1 MPSFLVQSL
10 VIGIAGTAAMD
21 LWALAL
27 HRATGN
33 PLPNWGL
40 VGRWFAWVPRGRIF
54 HGDISRTPPVANE
67 RAIGWLA
74 HYATGIV
81 YAAALVLIAGEA
93 WTTNPTFLPA
103 FATGMITIL
112 AGWFLLAPGMGAG
125 WAASN
130 TPNPAKSRLLNIAA
144 HTAFALGLWA
154 GALVLA

>member
-1 MPSFLVQSL
+1 MSTFLVQSL
-10 VIGIAGTAAMD
+10 VIGATGTLAMD

-27 HRATGN
+27 NRTTGN

-54 HGDISRTPPVANE
+54 HGDITRTPAVAYE
-67 RAIGWLA
+67 SAIGWIA

-81 YAAALVLIAGEA
+81 YAAALILFAGA
-93 WTTNPTFLPA
+93 GWTANPTFLPA
-103 FATGMITIL
+103 FATGMITIA

-125 WAASN
+125 WAASK
-130 TPNPAKSRLLNIAA
+130 TPNPAKSRILNIAA

-154 GALVLA
+154 GALALA

>member
-1 MPSFLVQSL
+1 MLTFLVQSL
-10 VIGIAGTAAMD
+10 VIGTIGTLAMD

-27 HRATGN
+27 NRTTGLA
-33 PLPNWGL
+33 LPNWGL

-54 HGDISRTPPVANE
+54 HGDITATPPVQNE
-67 RAIGWLA
+67 VAIGWLA

-81 YAAALVLIAGEA
+81 YAAALIVLADA
-93 WTTNPTFLPA
+93 DWTANPTFLPA
-103 FATGMITIL
+103 FAVGMVTIA

-154 GALVLA
+154 GALLLA

>member
-1 MPSFLVQSL
+1 MAAFILQTL

-27 HRATGN
+27 NRTTGN

-40 VGRWFAWVPRGRIF
+40 VGRWFAWLPKGRVF
-54 HGDISRTPPVANE
+54 HGDIANTPQVRNE
-67 RAIGWLA
+67 TALGWLA

-81 YAAALVLIAGEA
+81 YAAALIALAGPA
-93 WTTNPTFLPA
+93 WTANPTFLPA
-103 FATGMITIL
+103 FATGMITIA

-125 WAASN
+125 WAAAK

-144 HTAFALGLWA
+144 HTAFALGLWL
-154 GALVLA
+154 GALAIA

>member
-1 MPSFLVQSL
+1 MSLIVQSL
-10 VIGIAGTAAMD
+10 IIGIAGTAAMD

-27 HRATGN
+27 NRATGN

-54 HGDISRTPPVANE
+54 HGDITRTPPVRNE

-74 HYATGIV
+74 HYATGII
-81 YAAALVLIAGEA
+81 YAAALILIAGEA
-93 WTTNPTFLPA
+93 WAANPTFLPA
-103 FATGMITIL
+103 FATGMITIA

-125 WAASN
+125 WAASK
-130 TPNPAKSRLLNIAA
+130 TSNPAKSRLLNIAA